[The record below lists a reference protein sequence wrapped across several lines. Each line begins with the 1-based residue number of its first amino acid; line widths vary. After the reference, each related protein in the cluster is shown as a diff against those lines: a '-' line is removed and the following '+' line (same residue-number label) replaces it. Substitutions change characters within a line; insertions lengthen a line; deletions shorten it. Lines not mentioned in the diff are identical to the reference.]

1 MAMHFSISLFSL
13 KIKKL
18 VCWLGLITVSHTPA
32 FAHYQ
37 LQQLPLA
44 KIGKVAQF
52 TLDEHQQLLAINQ
65 QGELWQVH
73 SQHCIINGLSTHI
86 SPVANYGKIA
96 VADREQQFLLL
107 EKQRAYRSHIR
118 LSPFAG
124 MLMLPLATIAVE
136 QHQGTSR
143 LIRIEKQSQ
152 QQHAKNKTN
161 TARLHIT
168 ARFTTPVLPDSQPIQ
183 IHFQGENQHG
193 HIAVLARPD
202 SQTYQHGVLGD
213 AIEAGELHYLE
224 RHTLRPL
231 ATPLSVKGAVFE
243 ANRME
248 ILPTSQGNR
257 LISVLAG
264 NGEGA
269 KTIVVGERHQ
279 QLEIQASSPALP
291 SNRWQ
296 SPFVFH
302 SQFYAVQMPHLVGR
316 LVQFQQLG
324 TQLHAQTLAEGLSN
338 HAIGAYETNLTATT
352 SQFAVIP
359 NQGYQN
365 VRILDRQGNLH
376 TIPQTLPARIQ
387 KTLAS
392 DHTAYLLLENGEIW
406 QITENQSS

>member
-1 MAMHFSISLFSL
+1 MRLFSL
-13 KIKKL
+13 TIKKL
-18 VCWLGLITVSHTPA
+18 AVFAGLTLFGCQMT
-32 FAHYQ
+32 FADYQ
-37 LQQLPLA
+37 LQALPLA

-52 TLDEHQQLLAINQ
+52 TLDEKQQLLVINQ
-65 QGELWQVH
+65 QGELWRVQN
-73 SQHCIINGLSTHI
+73 QHCILNGLSTQI

-96 VADREQQFLLL
+96 VADRQQQFLLL
-107 EKQRAYRSHIR
+107 EKNTAYRSNIR
-118 LSPFAG
+118 LSPWAG
-124 MLMLPLATIAVE
+124 MVMLPFATIAVQDE
-136 QHQGTSR
+136 HGIAR
-143 LIRIEKQSQ
+143 LVRIEKSTDRKQTDL
-152 QQHAKNKTN
+152 N
-161 TARLHIT
+161 IT
-168 ARFTTPVLPDSQPIQ
+168 ARFATPVLADSQPIQ
-183 IHFQGENQHG
+183 INFQGDNQQG

-224 RHTLRPL
+224 RHTLTPLARPL
-231 ATPLSVKGAVFE
+231 TIKNAVFE
-243 ANRME
+243 ANRFE
-248 ILPTSQGNR
+248 ILPTAQGNR
-257 LISVLAG
+257 LVTVSAG

-302 SQFYAVQMPHLVGR
+302 SQLYAVQMPHLVGR

>member
-1 MAMHFSISLFSL
+1 MAMHFSISLFNL

-73 SQHCIINGLSTHI
+73 NQHCIINGLSTHI

-96 VADREQQFLLL
+96 VADRQQQFLLL
-107 EKQRAYRSHIR
+107 EKNTAYRSNIR
-118 LSPFAG
+118 LSPWAG
-124 MLMLPLATIAVE
+124 MVMLPFATIAVQDE
-136 QHQGTSR
+136 HGIAR
-143 LIRIEKQSQ
+143 LVRIEKSTDRKQ
-152 QQHAKNKTN
+152 ADLN
-161 TARLHIT
+161 IT
-168 ARFTTPVLPDSQPIQ
+168 ARFATPVLADSQPIQ
-183 IHFQGENQHG
+183 INFQGDNQQG

-269 KTIVVGERHQ
+269 KTIVVGERNQ

-296 SPFVFH
+296 SPFVFNA
-302 SQFYAVQMPHLVGR
+302 QLFAVQMPHLIGR

-324 TQLHAQTLAEGLSN
+324 MQLNAQTLEEGLSN
-338 HAIGAYETNLTATT
+338 HAIGEYETNLTAST
-352 SQFAVIP
+352 QHFAVIP
-359 NQGYQN
+359 NKGYQS
-365 VRILDRQGNLH
+365 VRILDQQGNLH
-376 TIPQTLPARIQ
+376 AIQTSLPARIH
-387 KTLAS
+387 KMLAS
-392 DHTAYLLLENGEIW
+392 PDTAYLLLQNGEIW
-406 QITENQSS
+406 QIRKNER